1 MQFRQNYPRRQYMSD
16 SCYIRC
22 KIWRSLCVL
31 LSILKRW
38 EVKAHGTAVGFLR
51 TTSTVSSPAH
61 QSAIVRGHIQSLSV
75 STLRS
80 SGFGWPLLH
89 MGTYLPL
96 AGVSAT
102 TRAGIP
108 LLALGSCMYNGA
120 SSEVK
125 MLKNLGHPHCVDQAP
140 SFTLIAPGCCEHGA
154 CMPQICYYS
163 YTHKHCWSQPTPAS
177 WRCRNKG
184 QTLPMLVPPC
194 DPKALKCALV
204 INTRTAEKMDRVS
217 TIGMLGP

>member
-1 MQFRQNYPRRQYMSD
+1 MPQDHLNCFFSSTPISH
-16 SCYIRC
+16 C
-22 KIWRSLCVL
+22 KGTHTVPFCVHFE
-31 LSILKRW
+31 K
-38 EVKAHGTAVGFLR
+38 
-51 TTSTVSSPAH
+51 
-61 QSAIVRGHIQSLSV
+61 LSV
-75 STLRS
+75 WLASAAD
-80 SGFGWPLLH
+80 GH
-89 MGTYLPL
+89 LP
-96 AGVSAT
+96 ATCRVSAT

-125 MLKNLGHPHCVDQAP
+125 MLRNLGRPHCVNQAP

-184 QTLPMLVPPC
+184 QTLPMLVPPF